1 MAFTI
6 EEHGFKIPSDID
18 GTHDITPKKSSYS
31 LKMNCIICGRLCDIN
46 NYFCVE
52 CNLKSE
58 EITEDEPQ
66 DDVEIEFLLFEG
78 VFIQNIKESKLT
90 ILS

>member
-1 MAFTI
+1 MALTL
-6 EEHGFKIPSDID
+6 EERGLKIPSDID
-18 GTHDITPKKSSYS
+18 GPNDIMPKKSSNS
-31 LKMNCIICGRLCDIN
+31 LKTNCIICGRFCNIN
-46 NYFCVE
+46 DYFCVE

-66 DDVEIEFLLFEG
+66 DEVEIKLLLFEG
-78 VFIQNIKESKLT
+78 IFIQNIKESKLT